1 MMTQATESKI
11 QSHKQLYQQDFYLWI
26 QATTRLLQEA
36 KFSQLDLE
44 NLIEEMQAMG
54 RREKRELRS
63 RLIILL
69 MHLLK
74 WQYQPQKRTDS
85 WLNTINEQRISLEE
99 LFEDSP
105 SLKPLL
111 PDIFAQCYQ
120 KARLKAVTET
130 GLEVTSFP
138 DDSPWNASE
147 TLDFEYLPE

>member
-1 MMTQATESKI
+1 MTQVTDKKI
-11 QSHKQLYQQDFYLWI
+11 QSHNQLYHQDFYLWI
-26 QATTRLLQEA
+26 QATTKLLQEA

-74 WQYQPQKRTDS
+74 WKYQPQKRTDS

-111 PDIFAQCYQ
+111 PDIFDQCFQ
-120 KARLKAVTET
+120 KARLKAANET
-130 GLEVTSFP
+130 GLNLTDFP
-138 DDSPWNASE
+138 DNCPWNESK
-147 TLDFEYLPE
+147 TLDFEYIPE

>member
-1 MMTQATESKI
+1 MTQVTGSRV
-11 QSHKQLYQQDFYLWI
+11 QSHNQLYHQDFYLWI
-26 QATTRLLQEA
+26 QATTKLLQA
-36 KFSQLDLE
+36 GKFSQLDLE
-44 NLIEEMQAMG
+44 NLIEEIQAMG
-54 RREKRELRS
+54 RGEKRELRS

-74 WQYQPQKRTDS
+74 WQYQPQKRTES

-111 PDIFAQCYQ
+111 ADIFDQCYQ

-130 GLEVTSFP
+130 GLDITSFP
-138 DDSPWNASE
+138 DASPWNESE

>member
-1 MMTQATESKI
+1 MTQATDSRV
-11 QSHKQLYQQDFYLWI
+11 QSHKQLYHQDFYLWI
-26 QATTRLLQEA
+26 QATTKLLQA
-36 KFSQLDLE
+36 GKFSQLDLE

-74 WQYQPQKRTDS
+74 WKYQPQKRTES

-111 PDIFAQCYQ
+111 ADIFDQCYQ

-130 GLEVTSFP
+130 GLDASSFP
-138 DDSPWNASE
+138 DDSPWNESE
-147 TLDFEYLPE
+147 IIDFEYLPK

>member
-1 MMTQATESKI
+1 MTQATDSRV

-26 QATTRLLQEA
+26 QATTKLLQA
-36 KFSQLDLE
+36 GKFSQLDLE

-74 WQYQPQKRTDS
+74 WKYQPQKRTES

-111 PDIFAQCYQ
+111 ADIFDQCYQ

-130 GLEVTSFP
+130 GLDASSFP
-138 DDSPWNASE
+138 DDSPWNESE
-147 TLDFEYLPE
+147 IIDFEYLPK

>member
-1 MMTQATESKI
+1 MTQATDSRV
-11 QSHKQLYQQDFYLWI
+11 QSHDQLYHQDFYLWI
-26 QATTRLLQEA
+26 QATSKLLQA
-36 KFSQLDLE
+36 GKFSQLDLE
-44 NLIEEMQAMG
+44 NLIEEIKAMG

-74 WQYQPQKRTDS
+74 WQYQPQKRTES

-111 PDIFAQCYQ
+111 ADIFDQCYQ

-130 GLEVTSFP
+130 GLDITSFP
-138 DDSPWNASE
+138 DASPWNESE

>member
-1 MMTQATESKI
+1 MTQVTDNKI
-11 QSHKQLYQQDFYLWI
+11 ELHNQLYHQDFYLWI
-26 QATTRLLQEA
+26 QATTRLLQEEN
-36 KFSQLDLE
+36 FSQLDLE

-74 WQYQPQKRTDS
+74 WKYQPQKRTDS

-111 PDIFAQCYQ
+111 PEIFSQCYQ
-120 KARLKAVTET
+120 KACLKAANET
-130 GLEVTSFP
+130 GLNLTSFP
-138 DDSPWNASE
+138 DNCPWNQSQ